1 MRLRSALGIVLL
13 IGAGG
18 ATSDPSHPAL
28 AHSLFE
34 RVALQLNGPAC
45 HGQHA
50 DIHSALSAVPGVRS
64 VDLSSVP
71 DHALVDID
79 RRVLSAHDL
88 YAIATRVMPSPACR
102 VEPMQSCIS
111 AASQTD
117 TTRLHVST
125 GRPDRSP

>member
-1 MRLRSALGIVLL
+1 MRLRSALVIVLL

-18 ATSDPSHPAL
+18 ITSDPSHPAL
-28 AHSLFE
+28 AHSSFE
-34 RVALQLNGPAC
+34 RVALQLNGPSC

-50 DIHSALSAVPGVRS
+50 NLHSALSAVPGVRS

-79 RRVLSAHDL
+79 TRVLSLHHLLTIVAQAL
-88 YAIATRVMPSPACR
+88 IRSECQA
-102 VEPMQSCIS
+102 EPMQSCIS
-111 AASQTD
+111 AASQAE

-125 GRPDRSP
+125 GKPSRSP